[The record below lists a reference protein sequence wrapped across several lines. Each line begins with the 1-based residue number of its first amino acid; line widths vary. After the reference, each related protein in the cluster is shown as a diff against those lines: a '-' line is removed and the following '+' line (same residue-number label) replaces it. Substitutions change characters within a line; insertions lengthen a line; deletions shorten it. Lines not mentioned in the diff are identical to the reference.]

1 MQTVIRINF
10 LLSAISFI
18 LYGKEYQNEY
28 NHTAPVGEKGIMI
41 KDRDSKIFAK
51 IIFILL
57 LSILDAYFTLYL
69 LSHGA
74 AEINPVMAFFV
85 QFGKGAFFGTK
96 YLLTS
101 ISVIILLLP
110 DHLRLFGFHIPRRT
124 IFYTIA
130 GVFEVVI
137 LWELYLI
144 FFVVQGG

>member
-1 MQTVIRINF
+1 MRIIISRRF
-10 LLSAISFI
+10 LWGRRIYPLFSS
-18 LYGKEYQNEY
+18 LLPYTPK
-28 NHTAPVGEKGIMI
+28 KGMMV
-41 KDRDSKIFAK
+41 KDRDPKVFSK

-74 AEINPVMAFFV
+74 AEINPVMAFFI
-85 QFGKGAFFGTK
+85 QFGKGTFFGAK

-101 ISVIILLLP
+101 ISVIVLLLP
-110 DHLRLFGFHIPRRT
+110 DRLGLFGFQIPRRT

-130 GVFEVVI
+130 GAFELVI

-144 FFVVQGG
+144 FFVVKGG